1 MDLITTYSNL
11 SSTVILDREG
21 DEFRRVRQQ
30 EYHGLIVLGDKS
42 IGHSGHHR
50 KVSFHRLTSRLRFR
64 DNLRDVIESGGLAER
79 RYDTG
84 LGTSKENLKSQKRV
98 ITES

>member
-1 MDLITTYSNL
+1 MSSGAFANKSTTASLYSA
-11 SSTVILDREG
+11 I
-21 DEFRRVRQQ
+21 
-30 EYHGLIVLGDKS
+30 
-42 IGHSGHHR
+42 
-50 KVSFHRLTSRLRFR
+50 KVSDIVAIIGRLTSHLRFR

-84 LGTSKENLKSQKRV
+84 LGTSKGNLKSQKRV